1 VFNGRYELHRQLA
14 RGGMAE
20 VFLARD
26 QLLDRPVAVKVLFP
40 EYATDPSFVERFR
53 REAQAAAN
61 LNHPNIVS
69 IYDWGEENGTYFIV
83 MEYVQGRS
91 LAEIL
96 REEGPL
102 HPDRAADVAIDVA
115 GALGFAHRNGLVHR
129 DIKPGN
135 VLVAPNGQVKVADF
149 GIATAMNA
157 GDVNLTKTGLVM
169 GTATYFS
176 PEQAQGKPV
185 DPRSDLY
192 SLGVVLYEMLAGEP
206 PFRGENP
213 VAIAYKHVQEAPLPL
228 HERGVQVAE
237 SLEAITLKLLAK
249 NPAHRYPSAEDLRAD
264 LRRYRDGAHQLMRPA
279 AAAAPAVARA
289 ADVDVTRVDGLPAA
303 SRTAV
308 VPTVRPD
315 AYYPGGDGR
324 GPKRRNETVRT
335 GVFAVLIVLV
345 LIVLLAILILLFAN
359 NNKNDNA
366 STTVAVPVLINKQQ
380 ADAEA
385 QLRQAG
391 LEPDVQVRDN
401 EQFPAGVV
409 FGQDPAGGSKVKAGT
424 KVRLDV
430 SRGNATSPV
439 PNVVGIN
446 VDEADQKLV
455 ALGFTVTRVPDPTST
470 RPEGEVLKQDPAQG
484 TQLEAG
490 KPVAL
495 TFSSPEEKVV
505 PDVAGQTAAAATK
518 TLTQA
523 GWDVVEVPE
532 PSATV
537 EAGKVTRTDPP
548 ANGKL
553 KIGQQ
558 IKLFTSSGPEQVLIP
573 PVVGLTSGNA
583 INVLQSAGFQVNP
596 RFQDVP
602 AGSANV
608 GIVIA
613 QSPDGNTMAKKNS
626 PVIITVGRAP
636 TASPT
641 TTAGGTQTTTT
652 RQPTPSTTTTANG
665 GGGGGGGGG
674 GNR

>member
-1 VFNGRYELHRQLA
+1 MSAPTPTVFNGRYELHRQLA

-40 EYATDPSFVERFR
+40 EYASDPSFVERFR

-69 IYDWGEENGTYFIV
+69 IYDWGEESGTYFIV

-102 HPDRAADVAIDVA
+102 HPDRAADIAIDVA

-213 VAIAYKHVQEAPLPL
+213 VAIAYKHVQEAPTPL
-228 HERGVQVAE
+228 RERGVQVAE

-264 LRRYRDGAHQLMRPA
+264 LRRYRDGAHQLFRPA
-279 AAAAPAVARA
+279 AAVPAVARA
-289 ADVDVTRVDGLPAA
+289 GDLDVTRVDAVPA
-303 SRTAV
+303 STRTTTI
-308 VPTVRPD
+308 PTVTPD
-315 AYYPGGDGR
+315 AYYPGGGGR
-324 GPKRRNETVRT
+324 PPRRNETVRT

-359 NNKNDNA
+359 GSKDGGGT
-366 STTVAVPVLINKQQ
+366 STVAVPVLINKQQ

-385 QLRQAG
+385 ELRQLG
-391 LEPDVQVRDN
+391 LEPDVQVHDN
-401 EQFPAGVV
+401 EQFPAGTVYN
-409 FGQDPAGGSKVKAGT
+409 QDPPGGSKVKPGT

-430 SRGNATSPV
+430 SRGNAVSPV
-439 PNVVGIN
+439 PNVVGLN
-446 VDEADQKLV
+446 VDEAEQKLV
-455 ALGFTVTRVPDPTST
+455 GLGFTVTRVPDPTST
-470 RPEGEVLKQDPAQG
+470 RPEGEVLKQDPPQA

-490 KPVAL
+490 KPVTL

-532 PSATV
+532 PSPTV
-537 EAGKVTRTDPP
+537 DVGKVTRTDPA
-548 ANGKL
+548 ANSKL

-558 IKLFTSSGPEQVLIP
+558 IKLYTSSGPEQVLVP
-573 PVVGLTSGNA
+573 PVVGLTSANA
-583 INVLQSAGFQVNP
+583 INVLSSAGFQVNP

-602 AGSANV
+602 ANSPNV
-608 GIVIA
+608 GVVMA
-613 QSPDGNTMAKKNS
+613 QSPDGNTMAKKGS
-626 PVIITVGRAP
+626 PVIITVGRAAS
-636 TASPT
+636 ASPS
-641 TTAGGTQTTTT
+641 TTAGGTPTTGAPTT
-652 RQPTPSTTTTANG
+652 SKPPSTTTTAKNP
-665 GGGGGGGGG
+665 
-674 GNR
+674 